1 VRLGG
6 SVAATMADEELRS
19 PKPDRERSQ
28 PAFGVP
34 QSPQHG
40 SNSPRVADHQPHGF
54 TGRLTA
60 RLSRMVSGLPVA
72 QPANEYTSMQ
82 VSSFIPLPCR
92 ICNSTACPDTDTS
105 WTAAIAGVG
114 LALL

>member
-1 VRLGG
+1 MHIRHLDPQGLTLRLGG
-6 SVAATMADEELRS
+6 SVPATMADEGMRS

-40 SNSPRVADHQPHGF
+40 GYSPRVGEHQPHGF

-82 VSSFIPLPCR
+82 VSSSNCFPLH
-92 ICNSTACPDTDTS
+92 ISQ
-105 WTAAIAGVG
+105 
-114 LALL
+114 

>member
-1 VRLGG
+1 
-6 SVAATMADEELRS
+6 MADEELRS

-28 PAFGVP
+28 PAFDVP

-40 SNSPRVADHQPHGF
+40 GYSPRVGEHQPHGF

-82 VSSFIPLPCR
+82 VSSSIPLTRPV
-92 ICNSTACPDTDTS
+92 CNSAACPDMIPS
-105 WTAAIAGVG
+105 WTAAVAGVG